1 MNAIAPSNNFF
12 ITKSLTLNMS
22 KIMFKT
28 TDALFTSKLLF
39 PAILASVLTS
49 ACGRSEPPA
58 TASGPPPVP
67 VKLQSLKSS
76 EVQDVSEFVGRLE
89 AQQRVLLQPEIQG
102 RIAAIPVSSGDR
114 VKKGTPIVLLRP
126 EQTQAELNSSIART
140 NSAKSAQKTSQSE
153 VRAAEAERLRDA
165 ADVEL
170 QKAQFERAKRLVA
183 EGVQA
188 KEQLDIAQRNL
199 NTAIA
204 TLRAANDRVG
214 AAKSSL
220 NQAADNI
227 RQAEADT
234 AGVRESFRFK
244 QVLAPIAGEIGDFPV
259 KVGDYV
265 NIGQTLTTVTQNE
278 NLFLRISI
286 PTNRSSQL
294 RLGLPVELIEPKTKK
309 RLVTGS
315 INFISPEVDTGAQA
329 ILIKARFPNRNNSL
343 REGQFVQAKTIWS
356 KRSGILI
363 PTVAVSSVG
372 AQSFV
377 YVAENAQS
385 KQVVRQKPIKLG
397 AIQGQ
402 SYQVLDGVKSGDKI
416 AVTQIVNLRDGTP
429 IKPQS

>member
-1 MNAIAPSNNFF
+1 
-12 ITKSLTLNMS
+12 
-22 KIMFKT
+22 
-28 TDALFTSKLLF
+28 
-39 PAILASVLTS
+39 
-49 ACGRSEPPA
+49 
-58 TASGPPPVP
+58 
-67 VKLQSLKSS
+67 
-76 EVQDVSEFVGRLE
+76 
-89 AQQRVLLQPEIQG
+89 
-102 RIAAIPVSSGDR
+102 
-114 VKKGTPIVLLRP
+114 
-126 EQTQAELNSSIART
+126 
-140 NSAKSAQKTSQSE
+140 
-153 VRAAEAERLRDA
+153 
-165 ADVEL
+165 
-170 QKAQFERAKRLVA
+170 VA